1 MPCVSKSVGGAG
13 LTMTEYIER
22 DVVID
27 DIGDLFT
34 ICYETLPNEYGH
46 HFIVEKELQTHLDF
60 VRNLP
65 AADVVEVVRCKDC
78 KHRPYSTEPGKTYG
92 LTIEAPDGR
101 CPCYNED
108 DGWYSWVPDN
118 EFFCSYGERK
128 EVQGWLS

>member
-1 MPCVSKSVGGAG
+1 MMS
-13 LTMTEYIER
+13 EYIER

-60 VRNLP
+60 VRKLP

-78 KHRPYSTEPGKTYG
+78 KYYVKPSRFGYCDRHSAGVRVTQRDY
-92 LTIEAPDGR
+92 
-101 CPCYNED
+101 C
-108 DGWYSWVPDN
+108 SW
-118 EFFCSYGERK
+118 GERK
-128 EVQGWLS
+128 EAE